1 MLKSVIEIK
10 TEKSIEMI
18 SITPEVQAFVLKHK
32 IQNGRINIFV
42 PHTTASI
49 TINENA
55 DPSVQYDMN
64 KAIAEVFPITLNI
77 MHNEGNSSAHL
88 MSSLMGVSLDLFVEN
103 GKLLLGEWQ
112 GIYLWEF
119 DGPRLRKYF
128 IIHERSE
135 V

>member
-10 TEKSIEMI
+10 TEKNIEMI

-88 MSSLMGVSLDLFVEN
+88 MSSLMGVSLDIFVEN

-128 IIHERSE
+128 IIHEN
-135 V
+135 

>member
-1 MLKSVIEIK
+1 MLKSVIDIK
-10 TEKSIEMI
+10 TEKNIEMI
-18 SITPEVQAFVLKHK
+18 AITPEVQAFVLKHK

-42 PHTTASI
+42 PHTTASV

-64 KAIAEVFPITLNI
+64 KAIAEVFPITLNV
-77 MHNEGNSSAHL
+77 MHNEGNSAAHL
-88 MSSLMGVSLDLFVEN
+88 MSSLMGVSVDIFVEN

-128 IIHERSE
+128 IIHEN
-135 V
+135 